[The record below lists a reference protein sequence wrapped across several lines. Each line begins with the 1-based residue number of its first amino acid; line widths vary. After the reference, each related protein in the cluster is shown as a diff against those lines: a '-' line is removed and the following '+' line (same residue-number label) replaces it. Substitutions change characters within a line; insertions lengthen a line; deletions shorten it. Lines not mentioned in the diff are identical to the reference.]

1 MIEDYDVVIGTPV
14 GHIGVTTDAGAVAGV
29 ALATKQR
36 CRAAGNA
43 AARRAAEEL
52 EAFFEDPAH
61 VFEMPV
67 RVRVSPFQQRVLSL
81 LRQIP
86 AGTTRTYGDVA
97 RELGTSARAVG
108 GACRAN
114 PCPIFIPCHRVVA
127 SGGGLG
133 GFGGRRGGEWLD
145 IKRALLE
152 RERVRA

>member
-1 MIEDYDVVIGTPV
+1 MIEDYDVVIRTPV
-14 GHIGVTTDAGAVAGV
+14 GHVGVSTEAGAVTGV
-29 ALATKQR
+29 ALAMKQR
-36 CRAAGNA
+36 CRAAGNTT
-43 AARRAAEEL
+43 ARRAVEEL
-52 EAFFEDPAH
+52 EAYFADPAH

-67 RVRVSPFQQRVLSL
+67 RVRATPFQQRVLSL

-86 AGTTRTYGDVA
+86 PGTTRTYGDVA

-114 PCPIFIPCHRVVA
+114 PCPLFIPCHRVVA
-127 SGGGLG
+127 SDGGLG

-152 RERVRA
+152 RERSRA

>member
-14 GHIGVTTDAGAVAGV
+14 GHVGVITGAGAVTGV
-29 ALATKQR
+29 ALATKQH

-52 EAFFEDPAH
+52 RAFFADPAH
-61 VFEMPV
+61 VFEMPL
-67 RVRVSPFQQRVLSL
+67 RFSATPFQQRVLSL

-86 AGTTRTYGDVA
+86 AGTTRTYGDIA

-152 RERVRA
+152 RERALA